1 MNMISCNSNYG
12 IHGVEK
18 ARKKGSSAMNF
29 LIDKRLIQD
38 IPKIDSRI
46 STLENKASIDD
57 LISIQRLCKR
67 GVSKENIIKQFKVK
81 YKVLDIEK
89 YVERCMK

>member
-1 MNMISCNSNYG
+1 MIACSSNFG
-12 IHGVEK
+12 VPGVEK

-29 LIDKRLIQD
+29 LIDKKLIQD
-38 IPKIDSRI
+38 LPKADSRI

-67 GVSKENIIKQFKVK
+67 GVSKEEIVKQFKVK
-81 YKVLDIEK
+81 YKVPDIEK
-89 YVERCMK
+89 YIERCMK